1 MPDEKALSGAR
12 YNDHLRRVRVK
23 KNVSLE
29 MLHEE
34 TKIPRDLLDEF
45 EESGLLNHPQFNRV
59 YLRSFVRTYAQ
70 AIGIKPEEALEALEE
85 SFDDR
90 YGGSLAVL
98 YLGQKVKKK
107 PIETAEAT
115 GGAAGAEPTAEVAD
129 VPEADLPAE
138 TTSPS
143 WLDQSPPPGTRMATP
158 PARPAASRSPRQ
170 RSGGD
175 SDAGKYAILVIVLLV
190 IIGAALWFF
199 LGRGG
204 IDGERGTT
212 APPIAQEEPAT
223 PMEPMPPPPEPEPVT
238 LGETF
243 SVTFVAAGGP
253 VQAMRATIDDDVR
266 RPYWIEEGESLN
278 MNVRQRIVIDPER
291 LGNVRLQVEGR
302 DYPMDRRDEG
312 DRIVITREDVQAFLA
327 GTS

>member
-1 MPDEKALSGAR
+1 MPDEKAISGAR

-34 TKIPRDLLDEF
+34 TKIPRDLLNEF

-70 AIGIKPEEALEALEE
+70 AIGIRPEEALEALEE

-90 YGGSLAVL
+90 YEGSLAVL
-98 YLGQKVKKK
+98 YLGQKAKEK
-107 PIETAEAT
+107 PIEPGEASEGALESEAT
-115 GGAAGAEPTAEVAD
+115 VTD
-129 VPEADLPAE
+129 PEADLHAE
-138 TTSPS
+138 TATPS

-212 APPIAQEEPAT
+212 APRVAQEELAA

-243 SVTFVAAGGP
+243 SVTFVATGGP